1 VNAPSS
7 VTDKEK
13 ENSESSL
20 KSGSIQ
26 SVQHR
31 SKDSKDSKE
40 KLEHHRRT
48 VHDVLEIS
56 KQRQT
61 AVVNPTRKSNGVDYL
76 PSGNVGSL
84 NNLLNIS
91 ADESPGKF

>member
-1 VNAPSS
+1 M
-7 VTDKEK
+7 
-13 ENSESSL
+13 
-20 KSGSIQ
+20 I
-26 SVQHR
+26 
-31 SKDSKDSKE
+31 KD

-76 PSGNVGSL
+76 PNSAGAVGSL

-91 ADESPGKF
+91 TDESPGDSYPYDS